1 MKSSAVL
8 NKLYHSHTMGDCDEI
23 ILDLGLAPNPM
34 TGVLI
39 SKERESWE
47 THRGEGQMKMD
58 SKIGVMRP
66 KAKKC
71 QGMPEATR
79 SQEGDMERILCGASG
94 RN

>member
-39 SKERESWE
+39 SKERES
-47 THRGEGQMKMD
+47 
-58 SKIGVMRP
+58 
-66 KAKKC
+66 
-71 QGMPEATR
+71 
-79 SQEGDMERILCGASG
+79 
-94 RN
+94 